1 MKLENIMKQLIKD
14 GYTVYDW
21 QFFGKDFKYVNGT
34 ALADIIN
41 GEPVATSAT
50 YKQVLQQINE
60 GRSHILTDKSLN
72 RNLKL

>member
-1 MKLENIMKQLIKD
+1 MKLENIVKQLVKD
-14 GYTVYDW
+14 GYVVYDW

-50 YKQVLQQINE
+50 YKQVLKQISD
-60 GRSHILTDKSLN
+60 GRSHILTGKSLT